1 MNLSGGKNTKA
12 YSMKEENIKAA
23 KAFHQN
29 KDNEKVFLEGPRS
42 RFREFI
48 FALKVLFEFIS
59 GFRVLHFL
67 GPCVAIFG
75 SARVAEDSP
84 FYGQARDL
92 GSGLAKL
99 GFTVITG
106 GGPGIMEAANR
117 GAKEAGGHSVGCNIR
132 LPKEQHPNPY
142 LDKWFLC
149 KYFFVRKVL
158 MFKYSDAFI
167 IMPGGIGTLDEFFEA
182 LTLIQT
188 RKILDFPII
197 VFGNA
202 FWEPLK
208 PMLDSLL
215 QHQMIAPEDLNLL
228 LFTDSVEEALAHIEQ
243 VAMLKYAEKRRKE
256 FRRFRILGE

>member
-1 MNLSGGKNTKA
+1 MPTQTPETTHFN
-12 YSMKEENIKAA
+12 
-23 KAFHQN
+23 QN

-48 FALKVLFEFIS
+48 FAIKVLFEFIS

-75 SARVAEDSP
+75 SARVAKDSP
-84 FYGQARDL
+84 FYEQARAL

-132 LPKEQHPNPY
+132 LPKEQSPNPY
-142 LDKWFLC
+142 LDKWYLC
-149 KYFFVRKVL
+149 QYFFVRKVL

-197 VFGNA
+197 VFGKA

-228 LFTDSVEEALAHIEQ
+228 LFTDSVDEALAHIEQ

-256 FRRFRILGE
+256 FKRFRILGE

>member
-1 MNLSGGKNTKA
+1 
-12 YSMKEENIKAA
+12 MKEEENIQAA
-23 KAFHQN
+23 KAYHQN
-29 KDNEKVFLEGPRS
+29 RDNEKVFLEGPRS

-48 FALKVLFEFIS
+48 FAIKVLFEFIS

-67 GPCVAIFG
+67 GPCVAVFG

-84 FYGQARDL
+84 FYGQARSL

-117 GAKEAGGHSVGCNIR
+117 GAKEAGGNSVGCNIL

-197 VFGNA
+197 VFGKA

-208 PMLDSLL
+208 PMLNSLL
-215 QHQMIAPEDLNLL
+215 QHQMIAVEDLNLL
-228 LFTDSVEEALAHIEQ
+228 LFTDSVEEALAHIEE
-243 VAMLKYAEKRRKE
+243 VAMLKYAERRRKE

>member
-12 YSMKEENIKAA
+12 HSMKEENMKAA

-67 GPCVAIFG
+67 GPCVAVFG

-202 FWEPLK
+202 FWEPLR
-208 PMLDSLL
+208 PMLNSLL

>member
-1 MNLSGGKNTKA
+1 M
-12 YSMKEENIKAA
+12 
-23 KAFHQN
+23 
-29 KDNEKVFLEGPRS
+29 
-42 RFREFI
+42 
-48 FALKVLFEFIS
+48 
-59 GFRVLHFL
+59 
-67 GPCVAIFG
+67 FG

-117 GAKEAGGHSVGCNIR
+117 GAKEAGGSSVGCNIL

-197 VFGNA
+197 VFGKA

-208 PMLDSLL
+208 PMLNSLL
-215 QHQMIAPEDLNLL
+215 QHQMIAAEDLNLL
-228 LFTDSVEEALAHIEQ
+228 LFTDSVEEALAHIEE
-243 VAMLKYAEKRRKE
+243 VAMLKYAERRRKE

>member
-1 MNLSGGKNTKA
+1 MSIPTSVKA
-12 YSMKEENIKAA
+12 PQSIPKYHAQKKKVESDK
-23 KAFHQN
+23 

-42 RFREFI
+42 RFRELI
-48 FALKVLFEFIS
+48 FALKVLVEFIS
-59 GFRVLHFL
+59 GFRILHFL

-75 SARVAEDSP
+75 SARITEESP
-84 FYGQARDL
+84 YYTDARNI

-99 GFTVITG
+99 GFTIITG

-117 GAKEAGGHSVGCNIR
+117 GAKEGKGLSVGCNIL
-132 LPKEQHPNPY
+132 LPKEQQPNPY
-142 LDKWFLC
+142 LDKWFVC

-158 MFKYSDAFI
+158 MFKYSDAFV

-197 VFGNA
+197 LFGKS
-202 FWEPLK
+202 FWEPLNPLFK
-208 PMLDSLL
+208 S
-215 QHQMIAPEDLNLL
+215 MIESKTISAEDLNLI
-228 LFTDSVEEALAHIEQ
+228 LFTDSVDEALAYIKEI
-243 VAMLKYAEKRRKE
+243 ALKKHQERRRQT